1 MTESQEDEKRI
12 LNKDKPEMNRGVELL
27 LRNRRRKPERP
38 KTFQVKFGKLIA
50 LWNREII
57 FHFNLLG
64 HKKKIKTLWR
74 SAMSETL
81 IVTLTLM
88 TLVSILAIM
97 VGGMIGW
104 MARQHSYETTPQ
116 VVYTHP
122 EMFDENGQL
131 VPDEILA
138 LRIENN
144 YDINTE
150 ETEEE

>member
-1 MTESQEDEKRI
+1 
-12 LNKDKPEMNRGVELL
+12 
-27 LRNRRRKPERP
+27 
-38 KTFQVKFGKLIA
+38 
-50 LWNREII
+50 
-57 FHFNLLG
+57 
-64 HKKKIKTLWR
+64 
-74 SAMSETL
+74 MSETL

-88 TLVSILAIM
+88 TVMSALALL

-122 EMFDENGQL
+122 EMFDANGQL

-144 YDINTE
+144 HDKEIDDDDDGE
-150 ETEEE
+150 HS